1 LIRCLIIDDEIHN
14 QLLLKK
20 LVETGCPQLTLCGIA
35 NNVREGKLLIQKEHP
50 QLVFLDIEMPD
61 GTGFDLLEQ
70 LKPVDFE
77 VVFVTGFGDYAVK
90 AFKYSALDYIMKPVM
105 LDDLVIAVQ
114 KAMEKIG
121 SKTIGQRLEAFLQVQ
136 QGKQPQRIALPS
148 KEGLEFYDIAD
159 IVSCSADGSYTRFIL
174 SDGRK
179 IMTTGLL
186 KDFEELLPPE
196 FFCRIH
202 HSHIINLNFIKKYYR
217 GRGGYVE
224 LATGDTIEVSN
235 NKKDEFLARFG
246 KT

>member
-1 LIRCLIIDDEIHN
+1 LIRCLIIDDELHN
-14 QLLLKK
+14 QLLLQK
-20 LVETGCPQLTLCGIA
+20 LVEVGCPQLTICGIA
-35 NNVREGKLLIQKEHP
+35 NNVSEAKALIEKEKP
-50 QLVFLDIEMPD
+50 QLIFLDIEMPD

-77 VVFVTGFGDYAVK
+77 IVFVTGFGDYAVR

-105 LDDLVIAVQ
+105 MDDLVIAVQ
-114 KAMEKIG
+114 RAVEKIG
-121 SKTIGQRLEAFLQVQ
+121 SKTIEQRLETFLQVQ
-136 QGKQPQRIALPS
+136 HSKQALRIALPS
-148 KEGLEFYDIAD
+148 KDGLEFYNIAD

-174 SDGRK
+174 ADGKK
-179 IMTTGLL
+179 ITTTGLL
-186 KDFEELLPPE
+186 KDFEELLPIE
-196 FFCRIH
+196 IFCRVH
-202 HSHIINLNFIKKYYR
+202 HSHIVNLNFIKKYYR